1 MAKAADKEITIIQ
14 DTTNDGNIMDIQME
28 SVCIR
33 CGKTRIFKR
42 KWREVLERGAA
53 ITHTETVCP
62 DKDCQKKVEAD
73 FEEKRQKRLL
83 MESRKEANKEAN
95 KRVGIKL

>member
-1 MAKAADKEITIIQ
+1 
-14 DTTNDGNIMDIQME
+14 MDIQLE

-42 KWREVLERGAA
+42 RWREVLERGSA
-53 ITHTETVCP
+53 IIHTETVCP
-62 DKDCQKKVEAD
+62 DKECQKIVEAE

-95 KRVGIKL
+95 KRVSIKL

>member
-1 MAKAADKEITIIQ
+1 
-14 DTTNDGNIMDIQME
+14 MD

-33 CGKTRIFKR
+33 CGKMRIFKR
-42 KWREVLERGAA
+42 KWREVLVRGSA

-62 DKDCQKKVEAD
+62 DKECQKIVDAE

-83 MESRKEANKEAN
+83 MESQKEANKEAN
-95 KRVGIKL
+95 KRVSIKI

>member
-1 MAKAADKEITIIQ
+1 
-14 DTTNDGNIMDIQME
+14 MD

-53 ITHTETVCP
+53 ITHIETVCP
-62 DKDCQKKVEAD
+62 DKECQKIVDAE
-73 FEEKRQKRLL
+73 FEEKRQKRLE
-83 MESRKEANKEAN
+83 MENRKIASKAAAAAA
-95 KRVGIKL
+95 KLA

>member
-1 MAKAADKEITIIQ
+1 
-14 DTTNDGNIMDIQME
+14 MDIQME

-62 DKDCQKKVEAD
+62 DKECQAIVEAE
-73 FEEKRQKRLL
+73 FEEKRQKRLD
-83 MESRKEANKEAN
+83 MENRKIASKAAAKNP
-95 KRVGIKL
+95 VV